1 MTTILK
7 KIMTERRIKNIE
19 MARRLAASESMVS
32 HWRAGRVWV
41 PQKYHEKLVDLL
53 GVPIEEFIDP
63 KTNLPLFTNA
73 DLKKQ

>member
-7 KIMTERRIKNIE
+7 KIMIERRIKNIE
-19 MARRLAASESMVS
+19 MARRVAVSESMVS

-53 GVPIEEFIDP
+53 DVPIEEFIDP
-63 KTNLPLFTNA
+63 KTNLPRFSKS
-73 DLKKQ
+73 D